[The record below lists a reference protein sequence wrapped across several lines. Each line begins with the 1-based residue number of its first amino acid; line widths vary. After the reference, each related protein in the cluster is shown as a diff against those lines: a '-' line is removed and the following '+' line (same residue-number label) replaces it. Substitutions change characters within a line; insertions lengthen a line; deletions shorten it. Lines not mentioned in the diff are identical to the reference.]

1 MNKIKCLAE
10 VLVERES
17 AQKLQV
23 IVRRCLTGVSFI
35 SFPSFLFNSAHLNSL
50 DSLRL
55 ALIQPLLRMLS
66 WSSFKIF
73 LKFKYLK
80 VTLNIVTNC
89 VCAYSVCLS
98 LCNPMDCSLP
108 GSSVHGI
115 FQARI
120 LEWVAIS

>member
-1 MNKIKCLAE
+1 MNKITCLAE

-80 VTLNIVTNC
+80 VTLNTQIVCMLTQL
-89 VCAYSVCLS
+89 CLS

-115 FQARI
+115 FQVRI